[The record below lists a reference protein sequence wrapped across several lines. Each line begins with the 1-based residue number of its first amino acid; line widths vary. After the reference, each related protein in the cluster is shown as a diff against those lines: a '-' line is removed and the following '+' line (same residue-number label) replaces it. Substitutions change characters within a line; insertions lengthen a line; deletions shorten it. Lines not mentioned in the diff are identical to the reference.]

1 MRRARPQRRRCSR
14 RSAVV
19 TLGADPYI
27 RPMTFDNV
35 AARAAIWIV
44 PLVVAIVC
52 HEVAHGW
59 TARALGDPTA
69 HERRR
74 LSFNPLRHVD
84 PVGTVLLPL
93 GLALAS
99 LPPFGWAKPVPVD
112 ARRLR
117 EPRTGMMLV
126 AIAGPATNIALA
138 LLGAVALGLTWTAAG
153 GEAATGAAE
162 LWLSALTVFLL
173 INVSLALF
181 NLLPVPPFDGG
192 HIVQGLLPR
201 PLARRW
207 GAMGRY
213 AILFAILLIV
223 VLPTVVPGANVVAR
237 VVAPAVERVAGL
249 FFALADRIA

>member
-1 MRRARPQRRRCSR
+1 MNP
-14 RSAVV
+14 
-19 TLGADPYI
+19 
-27 RPMTFDNV
+27 DNV
-35 AARAAIWIV
+35 VLRAAVWIV
-44 PLVVAIVC
+44 PLVIAIVF

-59 TARALGDPTA
+59 VARALGDPTA

-74 LSFNPLRHVD
+74 LSLNPLRHVD
-84 PVGTVLLPL
+84 PIGTIVLPL
-93 GLALAS
+93 GLALAH

-117 EPRTGMMLV
+117 NPRTGMMLV

-138 LLGAVALGLTWTAAG
+138 LIGAVVLGLTFRGAG
-153 GEAATGAAE
+153 GEAATGVGQ
-162 LWLSALTVFLL
+162 LWLTGLTMFLL

-201 PLARRW
+201 PLAAKW
-207 GAMGRY
+207 GAFGRY

-223 VLPTVVPGANVVAR
+223 VLPAVFPSANVVAR
-237 VVAPAVERVAGL
+237 VVAPAVDHVAGW
-249 FFALADRIA
+249 FFALADRLV

>member
-1 MRRARPQRRRCSR
+1 MS
-14 RSAVV
+14 
-19 TLGADPYI
+19 
-27 RPMTFDNV
+27 FDNV
-35 AARAAIWIV
+35 VLRAAVWIV
-44 PLVVAIVC
+44 PLVIAIVF

-69 HERRR
+69 YERRR
-74 LSFNPLRHVD
+74 LSLNPLRHVD
-84 PVGTVLLPL
+84 PIGTVLLPL

-126 AIAGPATNIALA
+126 AIAGPASNILLA
-138 LLGAVALGLTWTAAG
+138 LVAAVTLGLTWRAAG
-153 GEAATGAAE
+153 GAAATGLGQ
-162 LWLSALTVFLL
+162 LWLSGVTMFLL

-201 PLARRW
+201 PLAARW
-207 GAMGRY
+207 AAFGRY
-213 AILFAILLIV
+213 AIVFAILLIV
-223 VLPTVVPGANVVAR
+223 VLPWAVPQANVVAK
-237 VVAPAVERVAGL
+237 VVAPAVDHVSGW
-249 FFALADRIA
+249 FFALADRLA